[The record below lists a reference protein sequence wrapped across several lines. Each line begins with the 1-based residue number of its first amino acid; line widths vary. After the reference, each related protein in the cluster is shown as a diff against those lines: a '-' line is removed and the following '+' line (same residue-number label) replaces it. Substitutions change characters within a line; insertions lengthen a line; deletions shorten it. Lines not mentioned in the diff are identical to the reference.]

1 MASARNQTDPLP
13 QTESNIAL
21 FQMMMH
27 YKQVSDHLE
36 RENATLRA
44 CNSMLVAQNDVHRTE
59 NRELAGRNI
68 QLINGSEIVVRSLDG
83 LYGLIRNVE
92 LSTQPIADYRD
103 EVMRIMMR
111 GDVGFAILQG
121 APFVDLTTDTE
132 LDDSETESDTETAWI

>member
-1 MASARNQTDPLP
+1 
-13 QTESNIAL
+13 
-21 FQMMMH
+21 
-27 YKQVSDHLE
+27 
-36 RENATLRA
+36 
-44 CNSMLVAQNDVHRTE
+44 
-59 NRELAGRNI
+59 
-68 QLINGSEIVVRSLDG
+68 VVRSLDG